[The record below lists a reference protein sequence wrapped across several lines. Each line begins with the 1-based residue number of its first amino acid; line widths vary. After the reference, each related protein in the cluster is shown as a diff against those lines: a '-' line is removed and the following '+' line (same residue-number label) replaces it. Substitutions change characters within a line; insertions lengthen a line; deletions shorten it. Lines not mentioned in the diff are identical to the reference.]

1 MPAAMWKLW
10 LKPGW
15 HYGLDMTNNFSSLR
29 AVFFDFDGVI
39 LDTETM
45 LFKSWCHVAESHGC
59 SFPLKEWAA
68 NAGGYQYHL
77 FDPITH
83 IEKEAGITLNREEV
97 NDERRAWFFEQA
109 ATLDPLPGIA
119 EALKAVKSIGL
130 PLAIVSSSNREWV
143 ESNLERLQLLSYFDT
158 LCCGNEVE
166 AVKPAPDVYELALE
180 RMGVQADQA
189 CTLEDSPQG
198 IAAAVA
204 ADIYCIAVPNQVTRA
219 AALKGY
225 QRRVDN
231 LRDRP
236 FKELLLDIEKD
247 LSRAL

>member
-1 MPAAMWKLW
+1 MPAAMWLLW
-10 LKPGW
+10 QKPGR
-15 HYGLDMTNNFSSLR
+15 HYGLNMSHTFSCLR

-39 LDTETM
+39 LDTEGM
-45 LFKSWCHVAESHGC
+45 LFKSWRHVAESYGAT
-59 SFPLKEWAA
+59 FPLKQWAA
-68 NAGGYQYHL
+68 NAGGYQYHI

-83 IEKEAGITLNREEV
+83 IEEEVGVSLNRDEV
-97 NDERRAWFFEQA
+97 NARRRSWFFEQA
-109 ATLDPLPGIA
+109 ATLDPLPGIKDA
-119 EALKAVKSIGL
+119 LEAVQSAGL

-143 ESNLERLQLLSYFDT
+143 ESNLERLDMLSYFDA

-204 ADIYCIAVPNQVTRA
+204 ADIYCIAVPNQVTRE
-219 AALKGY
+219 AALQGY
-225 QRRVDN
+225 QRRVDS
-231 LRDRP
+231 LTDRP
-236 FKELLLDIEKD
+236 FEELLLDIEKD
-247 LSRAL
+247 LCRAL